1 MENASE
7 LLYMSHLCDSY
18 AYKALFRMHEPMIA
32 AIVCT
37 YIKRYA
43 GCAFCKDDLL
53 QEGRVALL
61 YAIWTYRNDR
71 GAKFSTYASVLV
83 KRKIQRYV
91 IQIVRENDRMKTER
105 SDGMINE
112 TSPFYDLLPSDKS
125 MGCPDYYC
133 SYKVGLEKLVRLVG
147 KLGENDRKTLQECMS
162 GYTHKQSAEKLG
174 LSLKSYD
181 ARLHRLRRKFKKCL
195 YEDAD

>member
-1 MENASE
+1 M
-7 LLYMSHLCDSY
+7 
-18 AYKALFRMHEPMIA
+18 R
-32 AIVCT
+32 T
-37 YIKRYA
+37 
-43 GCAFCKDDLL
+43 G
-53 QEGRVALL
+53 
-61 YAIWTYRNDR
+61 
-71 GAKFSTYASVLV
+71 
-83 KRKIQRYV
+83 
-91 IQIVRENDRMKTER
+91 R

-133 SYKVGLEKLVRLVG
+133 SYKVGFEKLVRLVG

-162 GYTHKQSAEKLG
+162 GYTHKESAEKLG